1 MKRVSIS
8 SIFLFIISHLL
19 IIFPTG
25 QTYSDSTRQW
35 FGFRPPNCKCHSE
48 NIKMVEMHE
57 PFGIKDCSL
66 CHQKSVSK
74 QEMKKMVN
82 KDNKME
88 IANE

>member
-1 MKRVSIS
+1 
-8 SIFLFIISHLL
+8 
-19 IIFPTG
+19 
-25 QTYSDSTRQW
+25 
-35 FGFRPPNCKCHSE
+35 
-48 NIKMVEMHE
+48 MHE

-88 IANE
+88 IAIPRAALGVGKKSTLSFDFHWADNIQKADDITEFALSGDSAPNRRFNYRFEE